1 MLMRKP
7 SLLPTFGVSTALP
20 QGGHPRAERVRP
32 VVYDYQ
38 CATPYRVAPHSR
50 ELREALLEIH
60 NKADGLME
68 TFVDRDVALLAV
80 ALLYCEELCVCDM
93 AWLSAHS
100 HESVRHKLEAL
111 RSEGLV
117 GWRREGEHVRYRL
130 TEEGRSL
137 LSSEPGAQP
146 RASW

>member
-1 MLMRKP
+1 M
-7 SLLPTFGVSTALP
+7 
-20 QGGHPRAERVRP
+20 
-32 VVYDYQ
+32 YDDDH
-38 CATPYRVAPHSR
+38 CDDHCDEPCRDAPHSQ

-100 HESVRHKLEAL
+100 HEYVRHKLETL